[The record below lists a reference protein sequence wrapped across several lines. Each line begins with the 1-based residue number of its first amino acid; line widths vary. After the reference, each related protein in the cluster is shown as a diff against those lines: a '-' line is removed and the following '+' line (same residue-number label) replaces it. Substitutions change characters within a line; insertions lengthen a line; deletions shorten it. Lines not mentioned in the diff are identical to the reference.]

1 MLMMKLNLMWRSV
14 RNLLILLASIAY
26 ARIGCMIFGH
36 ASVFDEKECEVKP
49 NLQYFSVVH
58 KATRE
63 AHMCCKCGA
72 VYGRSLPE
80 EKDPAKGAKW
90 RDVL

>member
-1 MLMMKLNLMWRSV
+1 MWLSV
-14 RNLLILLASIAY
+14 RNLLILLAGIAY

-36 ASVFDEKECEVKP
+36 ASVFDEDCCEVEP